1 MKLDQNIKDAIKAS
15 VGILAIVVLIVTTIQ
30 IYDVMTY
37 NEAEE
42 NYRFLYPAL
51 ILHENFDENEVRDDI
66 LNLIDNISS
75 IQIENPQ
82 KITSAL
88 DRGSTLMRYYK
99 EGYYIYAST
108 EEMRAIK
115 ESLVEEGSLFLRS
128 YFYLRKAWESKNN
141 NNYNAYLSNMEQ
153 AIQCLDDAMNL
164 RVQNGVELDQW
175 KIKTEAELS
184 K

>member
-66 LNLIDNISS
+66 LNHIDNISGD
-75 IQIENPQ
+75 QIENPQ
-82 KITSAL
+82 EIDSAL
-88 DRGSTLMRYYK
+88 VRESSLIRSYYK
-99 EGYYIYAST
+99 E
-108 EEMRAIK
+108 R
-115 ESLVEEGSLFLRS
+115 
-128 YFYLRKAWESKNN
+128 FYLLIF
-141 NNYNAYLSNMEQ
+141 Y
-153 AIQCLDDAMNL
+153 
-164 RVQNGVELDQW
+164 
-175 KIKTEAELS
+175 
-184 K
+184 